1 MRLRPVEENGVKKRV
16 RKRLN
21 TLDADEVVRWA
32 DMTSVAVGLN
42 VGEIRKSLAH
52 DDVDQARAYM
62 EETKK
67 GAWAIL
73 AAMESLELKYPKG

>member
-1 MRLRPVEENGVKKRV
+1 MRLRPVEENGIKKKV

-21 TLDADEVVRWA
+21 ALDTDEIVRWA

-52 DDVDQARAYM
+52 DDVDQARVYM

-73 AAMESLELKYPKG
+73 AAMESLELKHPMV